1 MDMKINQKQ
10 IIILIMKVQNENRR
24 LETMDNVLENNFWK
38 KMEVSLTIIAKMTP
52 TIGKMTTKPIL
63 TI

>member
-1 MDMKINQKQ
+1 
-10 IIILIMKVQNENRR
+10 MKVQNENRR
-24 LETMDNVLENNFWK
+24 LETMENVLENNFWK

-52 TIGKMTTKPIL
+52 TIVKMTTKSIL